1 MVLHRRRR
9 RSELSRASDGAVAV
23 EFALVLPVL
32 MLLVFGAIQWG
43 MVMAQNA
50 ALAGGAR
57 AGARYGVV
65 NIISAHTC
73 QGVVT
78 QVRQAASTIA
88 MSGTKVAVTVKVG
101 QSAAAAVTVC
111 ASAADSSTVSNPTT
125 QPCAFLGVTPSDS
138 NRLYVTAQYTSPSLL
153 PIPLGPFN
161 LVGQGTY
168 RCEYKH

>member
-1 MVLHRRRR
+1 MVRHWLR
-9 RSELSRASDGAVAV
+9 RSESPRGSDGAVAV
-23 EFALVLPVL
+23 EFALVVPVL

-65 NIISAHTC
+65 NILSAHTC
-73 QGVVT
+73 EGVVA
-78 QVRQAASTIA
+78 QVRQAAQTIA
-88 MSGTKVAVTVKVG
+88 MAGAKVAVTVKVG
-101 QSAAAAVTVC
+101 QTAATAVTVC
-111 ASAADSSTVSNPTT
+111 ASAADSSTVSNSTT
-125 QPCAFLGVTPSDS
+125 QPCAFVGVTPSDN

-153 PIPLGPFN
+153 PIPLGPFH
-161 LVGQGTY
+161 LVGHGTY